1 MAGNSKS
8 AKPVNDAMVVLQ
20 AALDEYNAP
29 SNPELLSDPPPPID
43 PPPAETVDCVALS
56 AIISDLVQL
65 QLDNCPGA

>member
-1 MAGNSKS
+1 MAGNTKS
-8 AKPVNDAMVVLQ
+8 AKPVNDAMLVLQ

-43 PPPAETVDCVALS
+43 PPPVETVDCVALS

-65 QLDNCPGA
+65 QLDNCPGV